1 MKFINKLTR
10 QSLAVLLCT
19 AMIFSFSGCGKQN
32 KVPNAY
38 KLSSDVFGLYHT
50 GALQTHGSCLMGAN
64 LCVAN
69 ENTENPA
76 VDMSLA
82 EGAGLFDIS
91 NFETIYAKNVHEKL
105 YPASTTKILTAYV
118 VLKHGNLE
126 DVVTISQENIALEAD
141 SSHCGLKVGD
151 QLSVKELLYGLM
163 LKSANDAANALADYI
178 SGNTENFAELMN
190 KEANLLGATNS
201 HFVNAHGLHDDEHYT
216 TVYDLY
222 LIFQNALQNE
232 TFREIAGST
241 SYVASYQDVTATKSP
256 DKNKCA
262 KEGDGHV
269 VQRRVIS
276 RPPTIYKG
284 TWNNGEKV
292 AFGFEDASKQNASKH
307 KASNRA
313 GKRTLTEMTRPC
325 ILYKGERCL
334 LEEWRQIETFK
345 D

>member
-19 AMIFSFSGCGKQN
+19 AIIFSLSGCGKQN

-38 KLSSDVFGLYHT
+38 KLSSDAFGLYHT
-50 GALQTHGSCLMGAN
+50 GDLQTHGSRLMGAN

-69 ENTENPA
+69 ENTENSA

-126 DVVTISQENIALEAD
+126 DVVTISQENIALEPD

-178 SGNTENFAELMN
+178 SENTENFAELMN
-190 KEANLLGATNS
+190 KEAKLLGATNS

-241 SYVASYQDVTATKSP
+241 SYVASYQDVSGNPVVVEWENTMQYFTR
-256 DKNKCA
+256 NKIPP
-262 KEGDGHV
+262 EGV
-269 VQRRVIS
+269 TVM
-276 RPPTIYKG
+276 
-284 TWNNGEKV
+284 
-292 AFGFEDASKQNASKH
+292 
-307 KASNRA
+307 A
-313 GKRTLTEMTRPC
+313 GKTGTTSKAQSCLVLLSENSEGEEFISIILKSQDRGVLYDEMNN
-325 ILYKGERCL
+325 L
-334 LEEWRQIETFK
+334 LEEINK
-345 D
+345 